1 MSARYAMKLFDCAG
15 EFSST
20 PAEDIYHAIELALDA
35 PKGKLVRV
43 VNLDNVDLGCS
54 DGLTED
60 ERDAVEE
67 ALSGDSRLADGAARA

>member
-1 MSARYAMKLFDCAG
+1 MKLFDCAG

-20 PAEDIYHAIELALDA
+20 PAEDIYRAIELALDA

-67 ALSGDSRLADGAARA
+67 ALSGDIRLADGEARA